1 MQLYGIERH
10 QQLPETD
17 LKTYLC
23 DRCGA
28 LEALLAPWP
37 SGRQHRRHKGN

>member
-1 MQLYGIERH
+1 MQLYGVETH
-10 QQLPETD
+10 PHLPETD

-28 LEALLAPWP
+28 MEVLPAPWP
-37 SGRQHRRHKGN
+37 AAPAMPDL